1 LIESGV
7 TITAPRVVQPTS
19 LAVVSLGAEGVPSYA
34 FHRNGTAERQV
45 TRDQLDSWLP
55 SATSILHV
63 GGLALI
69 DGPDAAAWEGCF
81 ADCRARGVLTAM
93 DPNVRPVLITD
104 RDPYVAR
111 LKRMMQQV
119 DIFKLSDEDLLW
131 LYPDRPLE
139 QALADCRAD
148 CGAALFVL
156 TMGPDGAHGFAGACA
171 MRVPSAP
178 VAQMVD
184 TVGAGDTFMASIL
197 AWVIE
202 TGRTGRAALEDINS
216 DDLGTVLQRAAL
228 AAAINCGRQGCN
240 PPTRAE
246 LGLQD

>member
-1 LIESGV
+1 M
-7 TITAPRVVQPTS
+7 TS
-19 LAVVSLGAEGVPSYA
+19 L
-34 FHRNGTAERQV
+34 
-45 TRDQLDSWLP
+45 
-55 SATSILHV
+55 
-63 GGLALI
+63 
-69 DGPDAAAWEGCF
+69 
-81 ADCRARGVLTAM
+81 
-93 DPNVRPVLITD
+93 DPNVRPGLIND
-104 RDPYVAR
+104 RDGYVAR
-111 LKRMMQQV
+111 IRRMMRHA

-131 LYPDRPLE
+131 LYPDRSLE

-156 TMGPDGAHGFAGACA
+156 TMGPDGAHGFAGAVE

-202 TGRTGRAALEDINS
+202 TGRTGRAALEDISS
-216 DDLGTVLQRAAL
+216 DDLRTVLQRAAV

-246 LGLQD
+246 LGLQA

>member
-1 LIESGV
+1 
-7 TITAPRVVQPTS
+7 
-19 LAVVSLGAEGVPSYA
+19 
-34 FHRNGTAERQV
+34 
-45 TRDQLDSWLP
+45 
-55 SATSILHV
+55 
-63 GGLALI
+63 
-69 DGPDAAAWEGCF
+69 
-81 ADCRARGVLTAM
+81 
-93 DPNVRPVLITD
+93 
-104 RDPYVAR
+104 
-111 LKRMMQQV
+111 
-119 DIFKLSDEDLLW
+119 
-131 LYPDRPLE
+131 
-139 QALADCRAD
+139 
-148 CGAALFVL
+148 
-156 TMGPDGAHGFAGACA
+156 MGPDGAHGFAGACK